1 MGMYDVPDGK
11 LKEPPVSLEDFFQA
25 LTKQKPSVAPEDLKR
40 FEDFTEQ
47 FGQEG

>member
-1 MGMYDVPDGK
+1 MDMYSVPDGK
-11 LKEPPVSLEDFFQA
+11 LKEPAVCVDDFFQA

-40 FEDFTEQ
+40 FEEFTEQ